1 MTLDGV
7 FQNGQVRFDVP
18 PQLPDGTRVRVKVLR
33 EPPPPPAETREE
45 ALAGMLE
52 AIEDVKAGRV
62 TPWEEVRKELDERIR
77 RRLAGG

>member
-33 EPPPPPAETREE
+33 EPPPPDTREE
-45 ALAGMLE
+45 QLAGILE
-52 AIEDVKAGRV
+52 SIADMNAGRV
-62 TPWEEVRKELDERIR
+62 VPGVEVMKQMRERVQHHLD
-77 RRLAGG
+77 RLG